1 MAPTATPQTIVI
13 SPDTRLV
20 TIQNPV
26 KMSRVEV
33 TGTNNVPNLPK
44 YAVGLFDSNGQGPRK
59 RKRLTHLTPEEKIMR
74 RKLKNR
80 VAAQTARDR
89 KKIRMECLEETINKV
104 QEQAKQLLDVNIKL
118 LERAEALERENSE
131 LKTRL
136 GLTTETSSTVTQ
148 DRLDVERIKMEFDET
163 MLSND
168 NANMSLPESL
178 LSPDE
183 SSDENDSQGS
193 LKRKVFDFQ
202 CLNDAKRQCL
212 TTTERASSEPA
223 AGSCQA
229 DADPLDGGNAS
240 VDLATSCT
248 ETNESKDI
256 LGLLE
261 QIDASLDSN
270 ALIGSFT
277 ADQCI
282 GSEQQVTKPVTVEQ
296 IDSIKELINFDHH
309 YSKPRVNTQIRRVTA
324 ANNAASKP
332 VQVQLSRSSR
342 LTKLIRQH
350 SNLSEEDQKPTALCE
365 KTASN
370 ETMPVVDCTS
380 DSEEKKP
387 AELNLPPMLC
397 PVKQET
403 DLHLDDSSESS
414 SILDFDNLDAE
425 LDLLLNP
432 NMESKDTLSLKMP
445 KPEVEHSNFS
455 MLETPTT
462 LADEFCFN
470 DDLESFKS
478 CLSDATSAELFPQL
492 ASFVF

>member
-223 AGSCQA
+223 VSGVHVLGRLNPQQQEAVKQTPIRSMVVM
-229 DADPLDGGNAS
+229 PVL
-240 VDLATSCT
+240 TSLLHAPKRMKAKT
-248 ETNESKDI
+248 S
-256 LGLLE
+256 LGC
-261 QIDASLDSN
+261 SN
-270 ALIGSFT
+270 KSM
-277 ADQCI
+277 
-282 GSEQQVTKPVTVEQ
+282 PV
-296 IDSIKELINFDHH
+296 
-309 YSKPRVNTQIRRVTA
+309 
-324 ANNAASKP
+324 
-332 VQVQLSRSSR
+332 
-342 LTKLIRQH
+342 LIR
-350 SNLSEEDQKPTALCE
+350 
-365 KTASN
+365 
-370 ETMPVVDCTS
+370 MP
-380 DSEEKKP
+380 
-387 AELNLPPMLC
+387 
-397 PVKQET
+397 
-403 DLHLDDSSESS
+403 SSEVSPQTNVRFLACY
-414 SILDFDNLDAE
+414 IATCNLCKLYAIYCK
-425 LDLLLNP
+425 N
-432 NMESKDTLSLKMP
+432 
-445 KPEVEHSNFS
+445 
-455 MLETPTT
+455 
-462 LADEFCFN
+462 
-470 DDLESFKS
+470 
-478 CLSDATSAELFPQL
+478 
-492 ASFVF
+492 